1 MSAGR
6 HMLHALELAK
16 RGLGNVWP
24 NPAVGCVIVKPAV
37 SDHWSGTS
45 REGLVI
51 GRGWTQ
57 PGGRPHAEAMALAQA
72 GDNTRGA
79 DLYVTLEPCCHPGRG
94 PACTDTIIAAGIQK
108 VFIAMGDPHS
118 RVNGQG
124 IAALRAAGIEV
135 EVGVCATEANELN
148 KGFLLNVTDHRP
160 MVILKMAVSKDWKMT
175 TGDAAQSWI
184 TGEIARRH
192 GHLLRATHDAILIG
206 VGTVIADDPMLDCR
220 IAGLEKSSLVRVVLD
235 RHSRMPQ
242 DSKLMQT
249 ADQIP
254 LWILKENTIPEV
266 LKTLAGKGIT
276 RLLVEG
282 GRQVAQSFLDAGVV
296 DKIVIYQAPHEI
308 GDAGLSAPELPKNI
322 SLKSEIQL
330 GNDTVRHYVVR

>member
-1 MSAGR
+1 MVADR
-6 HMLHALELAK
+6 HMLHAVELAK

-24 NPAVGCVIVKPAV
+24 NPAVGCVIVKN
-37 SDHWSGTS
+37 D
-45 REGLVI
+45 LVI

-72 GDNTRGA
+72 GDNTRDA

-108 VFIAMGDPHS
+108 VFIAMGDPHP

-124 IAALRAAGIEV
+124 IAALRAARIEV
-135 EVGVCATEANELN
+135 EVGICEAEAAELN
-148 KGFLLNVTDHRP
+148 KGFLLTVTDHRP
-160 MVILKMAVSKDWKMT
+160 MVTLKMAVSKDWKMT
-175 TGDAAQSWI
+175 TGDVAQPWI

-192 GHLLRATHDAILIG
+192 GHLLRATHDAILVGI
-206 VGTVIADDPMLDCR
+206 GTVIADNPMLDCR
-220 IAGLEKSSLVRVVLD
+220 IAGLEKFSPVRVVLD
-235 RHSRMPQ
+235 RHNRMPQ

-254 LWILKENTIPEV
+254 LWILKENTISEV
-266 LKTLAGKGIT
+266 LKILADKGIT

-282 GRQVAQSFLDAGVV
+282 GHQVAQSFLDAGMV
-296 DKIVIYQAPHEI
+296 DEIIIYQAPNII
-308 GDAGLSAPELPKNI
+308 GDAGLPASELPKNI
-322 SLKSEIQL
+322 SLKCEIQL
-330 GNDTVRHYVVR
+330 GNDTSRHYLVG